1 MVYVH
6 RQKSGRGS
14 VVSLEI
20 ITPMKYIVWSVFIL
34 ICFPLGQV
42 FHRIAGLESL
52 NRSSE
57 TGGEAVT
64 GKQLVVFTSGDVE
77 MEVWIDPA
85 TVREDE
91 LPSKVTLK
99 RQMEV
104 SSADGASVVA
114 LEQNTV
120 VQVIAKSGNN
130 LTVSALSGPLKGIVP
145 VQHTDLLEQ
154 VARTRI
160 LQGGGETPAAAAP
173 TPAPAPVVSTPA
185 PAPVEPTPPA
195 VTQVDPPEMTPTP
208 PAPTPAPV
216 EPAAPVSVDI
226 VQLMQASIKGG
237 QVKEFTFDQ
246 VQAWKVGE
254 EESVDGEDYQT
265 GLAAYK
271 AETIFGVK
279 TVQAKALVQKGK
291 LVKWVYAKTGMEIR

>member
-1 MVYVH
+1 
-6 RQKSGRGS
+6 
-14 VVSLEI
+14 
-20 ITPMKYIVWSVFIL
+20 MKYIVWSVFIL
-34 ICFPLGQV
+34 ICFPAGCL
-42 FHRIAGLESL
+42 FHNIAGLEAL

-57 TGGEAVT
+57 TGGEAIT
-64 GKQLVVFTSGDVE
+64 GKQRVVFTSGDVE

-91 LPSKVTLK
+91 LPAQVTLK
-99 RQMEV
+99 RRMEV
-104 SSADGASVVA
+104 SSADQASVVA
-114 LEQNTV
+114 LEQNTI

-160 LQGGGETPAAAAP
+160 LQGGGETPVAAVL
-173 TPAPAPVVSTPA
+173 TPAPTVV
-185 PAPVEPTPPA
+185 PTPPV
-195 VTQVDPPEMTPTP
+195 VTQVDPPEVTPTP
-208 PAPTPAPV
+208 PAPEPTPTPV

-246 VQAWKVGE
+246 VQGWKVGE
-254 EESVDGEDYQT
+254 DESVDGEDYQT